1 MLNNTFIMQMS
12 YDLFQMKLME
22 AVVRINRN
30 SLWSLWQLNRWLHN
44 FLTNYH
50 HGDRQWH
57 QNSSKNCYR
66 PWKNQQKRYNLY
78 ITTRLSATVFL
89 CSVLLIVVCLVVT
102 FLCAIVLSVFLRCSA
117 PDYSICIFWIP
128 LWNLLITP
136 LVSSDYPFGI
146 FWLPLWYLLITH
158 LLFSDYP
165 FVILWLPICHLLITP
180 LESSDCLFGIEG
192 LLFNVNS
199 SIFQLYDG

>member
-1 MLNNTFIMQMS
+1 
-12 YDLFQMKLME
+12 
-22 AVVRINRN
+22 
-30 SLWSLWQLNRWLHN
+30 
-44 FLTNYH
+44 
-50 HGDRQWH
+50 
-57 QNSSKNCYR
+57 
-66 PWKNQQKRYNLY
+66 
-78 ITTRLSATVFL
+78 
-89 CSVLLIVVCLVVT
+89 VLLIVVCLVVT

-117 PDYSICIFWIP
+117 PDYSIRIFWIP
-128 LWNLLITP
+128 LWNLLITH

>member
-1 MLNNTFIMQMS
+1 MRQGLTATPYDQYDNWTGDYIIFLPIIIMAIGS
-12 YDLFQMKLME
+12 DIRIPVKTVTGPE
-22 AVVRINRN
+22 KINRKGIIYTLPHDWVRQYFCVVCC
-30 SLWSLWQLNRWLHN
+30 SLLL
-44 FLTNYH
+44 
-50 HGDRQWH
+50 
-57 QNSSKNCYR
+57 
-66 PWKNQQKRYNLY
+66 
-78 ITTRLSATVFL
+78 VFL
-89 CSVLLIVVCLVVT
+89 SLFFGPLCCQSSFDVLL
-102 FLCAIVLSVFLRCSA
+102 
-117 PDYSICIFWIP
+117 
-128 LWNLLITP
+128 LLITP
-136 LVSSDYPFGI
+136 FVSSEYPFEI